1 MLNRSHLPENARG
14 VHAYAYAATIRAM
27 GLFDRFKKK
36 DPSPA
41 PAEPATEADVVIRV
55 EVTTRAERSGPPPGY
70 VSPYISS
77 GQAESLLVPRHDRL
91 PPLHFV
97 RRDGA
102 WWLAEDSTG
111 LLVNVGNRQLRGLG
125 IWSCRVRGD
134 GYAPGSLRLGVVELV
149 REPDNAHDRNAV
161 SIRQQGEHV
170 GYFNRG
176 MAPGV
181 ARALDRG
188 DELRAVGVS
197 VDPPKVV
204 AASPEIMAHL
214 VRRMP
219 GFDQLAGA

>member
-1 MLNRSHLPENARG
+1 MR
-14 VHAYAYAATIRAM
+14 YAATIPRM

-41 PAEPATEADVVIRV
+41 SAEPAVKAGVVIRV
-55 EVTTRAERSGPPPGY
+55 EVTTGAGRSGPPPGY

-77 GQAESLLVPRHDRL
+77 GQAESLLLPGHDRL
-91 PPLHFV
+91 PPLHFI
-97 RRDGA
+97 RRDGE

-149 REPDNAHDRNAV
+149 REPENAHDRHAV
-161 SIRQQGEHV
+161 SIRQQGQCV
-170 GYFNRG
+170 GYFNKG

-188 DELRAVGVS
+188 DDLQAVGVS

-204 AASPEIMAHL
+204 AASAEIMAHL

>member
-1 MLNRSHLPENARG
+1 MPE
-14 VHAYAYAATIRAM
+14 V
-27 GLFDRFKKK
+27 L
-36 DPSPA
+36 
-41 PAEPATEADVVIRV
+41 IRV
-55 EVTTRAERSGPPPGY
+55 EVTTGAGRSGPPPGY

-77 GQAESLLVPRHDRL
+77 GQAESLLLPGLDRL

-97 RRDGA
+97 RRDDE

-149 REPDNAHDRNAV
+149 REPDNPHDRHAV
-161 SIRQQGEHV
+161 SIRQRGQHV
-170 GYFNRG
+170 GYFNKS

-181 ARALDRG
+181 AKALDRG
-188 DELRAVGVS
+188 DRLQAVGVS

-214 VRRMP
+214 VRRVP
-219 GFDQLAGA
+219 GFEQLAGD